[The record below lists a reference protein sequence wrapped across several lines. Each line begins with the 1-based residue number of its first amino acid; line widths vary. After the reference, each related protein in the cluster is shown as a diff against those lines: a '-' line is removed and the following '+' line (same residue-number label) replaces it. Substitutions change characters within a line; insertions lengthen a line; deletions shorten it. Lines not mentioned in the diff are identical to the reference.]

1 MNIAKIVP
9 YDVANGPGIR
19 MSIWVSGCRRHCPG
33 CFNPE
38 AQDFEYGQPVTDKML
53 GTITAYAKS
62 QNHDG
67 FSFLGGEP
75 FEKENEPMLCV
86 IAHDIKQHR
95 QSITQDIW
103 CWTGYTWEEL
113 MDDCRRGHMHMLLK
127 DIDVLVDG
135 PFIEEKKDI
144 SLLWRGS
151 SNQRII
157 DVRKSFEADRLV
169 LYGSLK

>member
-1 MNIAKIVP
+1 MNIAKIVT

-33 CFNPE
+33 CFNQE
-38 AQDFEYGQPVTDKML
+38 AQDFEYGEKFTEETL
-53 GTITAYAKS
+53 ETIMTYAKS

-75 FEKENEPMLCV
+75 FEEENERMLTV
-86 IAHDIKQHR
+86 LARSIKRHR

-113 MDDCRRGHMHMLLK
+113 MYDCRRGHMHMLLR

-157 DVRKSFEADRLV
+157 DVRKSFEADRLIS
-169 LYGSLK
+169 YGSLK

>member
-1 MNIAKIVP
+1 MKIAKIVP

-19 MSIWVSGCRRHCPG
+19 MSIWVSGCRRNCPG
-33 CFNPE
+33 CFNQE
-38 AQDFEYGQPVTDKML
+38 AQSFEYGETFTDRTL
-53 GTITAYAKS
+53 ETIMTYAKS

-75 FEKENEPMLCV
+75 FEEENERMLAV
-86 IAHDIKQHR
+86 LARNIKQHR

-113 MDDCRRGHMHMLLK
+113 MDDCRRGHMHMLLR

-157 DVRKSFEADRLV
+157 DVRKSFEAGRLV

>member
-19 MSIWVSGCRRHCPG
+19 MSIWVSGCRRHCPS
-33 CFNPE
+33 CFNQE
-38 AQDFEYGQPVTDKML
+38 VQNFEYGEKFTEETLKNIM
-53 GTITAYAKS
+53 AYARS
-62 QNHDG
+62 QNNDG

-75 FEKENEPMLCV
+75 FEEENEVML
-86 IAHDIKQHR
+86 ASLARSLKYML
-95 QSITQDIW
+95 SPTQDIW
-103 CWTGYTWEEL
+103 CWTGYTFEEL
-113 MDDCRRGHMHMLLK
+113 YHDQKAHPLLYW
-127 DIDVLVDG
+127 IDVLVDG

-157 DVRKSFEADRLV
+157 DVKKSLEAGEVV

>member
-9 YDVANGPGIR
+9 YDIANGPGIR
-19 MSIWVSGCRRHCPG
+19 MSIWVSGCRRHCPA
-33 CFNPE
+33 CFNQE
-38 AQDFEYGQPVTDKML
+38 AQNFEYGEPFTDRTL
-53 GTITAYAKS
+53 ETIVAYAKS

-75 FEKENEPMLCV
+75 FEEENEPTLSV
-86 IAHDIKQHR
+86 LARNIKQHR

-157 DVRKSFEADRLV
+157 DVRNSFEADRLI

>member
-38 AQDFEYGQPVTDKML
+38 AQDFEYGHLFDQDML
-53 GTITAYAKS
+53 DSLMLNMKNNYY
-62 QNHDG
+62 DG
-67 FSFLGGEP
+67 LSLLGGEP
-75 FEKENEPMLCV
+75 FEKENESSLIL
-86 IAHDIKQHR
+86 IAGRANRNFI
-95 QSITQDIW
+95 SLTQDIW
-103 CWTGYTWEEL
+103 VWTGYTWEEL
-113 MDDCRRGHMHMLLK
+113 MDDCKHGKTHALL
-127 DIDVLVDG
+127 DYIDVVVDG
-135 PFIEEKKDI
+135 PFVEEKKDI

-157 DVRKSFEADRLV
+157 DVQKSLASGEV
-169 LYGSLK
+169 ILYGSLK

>member
-67 FSFLGGEP
+67 FNFLGGEP

-95 QSITQDIW
+95 QSIAQDIW

>member
-1 MNIAKIVP
+1 MNIAKIVL

-19 MSIWVSGCRRHCPG
+19 MSIWVSGCKRHCPG
-33 CFNPE
+33 CFNQE
-38 AQDFEYGQPVTDKML
+38 AQDFKYGEPFTDRTL
-53 GTITAYAKS
+53 ETIVAYAKS

-75 FEKENEPMLCV
+75 FEEENEPMLSV
-86 IAHDIKQHR
+86 LARNIKRHR
-95 QSITQDIW
+95 PSITQDIW

-157 DVRKSFEADRLV
+157 DVRKSFKADRLI

>member
-19 MSIWVSGCRRHCPG
+19 MSIWVSGCRRRCPG
-33 CFNPE
+33 CFNSE
-38 AQDFEYGQPVTDKML
+38 AQDFEYGQPFTEEALKTVM
-53 GTITAYAKS
+53 AYARS
-62 QNHDG
+62 QNNDG

-75 FEKENEPMLCV
+75 FECENERML
-86 IAHDIKQHR
+86 APLARSLKYML
-95 QSITQDIW
+95 SPTQDIW
-103 CWTGYTWEEL
+103 CWTGYTFEEL
-113 MDDCRRGHMHMLLK
+113 CCDQKAHPLLYW
-127 DIDVLVDG
+127 IDVLVDG

-157 DVRKSFEADRLV
+157 DVKKSLEAGEVV

>member
-1 MNIAKIVP
+1 MKIAKIVP

-33 CFNPE
+33 CFNQE
-38 AQDFEYGQPVTDKML
+38 AQSFEYGETFTDRTL
-53 GTITAYAKS
+53 ETIMTYAKS

-75 FEKENEPMLCV
+75 FEEENEHMLAV
-86 IAHDIKQHR
+86 LARNIKRHR

-127 DIDVLVDG
+127 YIDVLVDA
-135 PFIEEKKDI
+135 PFIKEKKDI

>member
-1 MNIAKIVP
+1 MKIAKIVP

-86 IAHDIKQHR
+86 IAQEIKKHR
-95 QSITQDIW
+95 QSPTQDIW
-103 CWTGYTWEEL
+103 CWTGYTWAEL

-169 LYGSLK
+169 LYDSLK

>member
-53 GTITAYAKS
+53 GTITAFAKS

-95 QSITQDIW
+95 QSPTQDIW

-113 MDDCRRGHMHMLLK
+113 TDDCRCGHMHMLLK

>member
-1 MNIAKIVP
+1 MKIAKIVP

-19 MSIWVSGCRRHCPG
+19 MSIWVSGCRRRCPG
-33 CFNPE
+33 CFNPA
-38 AQDFEYGQPVTDKML
+38 AQDFEYGQPVTDRML
-53 GTITAYAKS
+53 EAIIVYSES

-75 FEKENEPMLCV
+75 FEKENETMLCV
-86 IAHDIKQHR
+86 IAHDIKQHK
-95 QSITQDIW
+95 QSPTQDIW

-127 DIDVLVDG
+127 YIDVLVDG
-135 PFIEEKKDI
+135 PFMEEKKDI

-157 DVRKSFEADRLV
+157 DVRKSFEADRLI

>member
-38 AQDFEYGQPVTDKML
+38 AQDFEYGEPVTDKML
-53 GTITAYAKS
+53 GTITAFAKS

-95 QSITQDIW
+95 QSPTQDIW
-103 CWTGYTWEEL
+103 CWTGYAWEEL
-113 MDDCRRGHMHMLLK
+113 MDDCQRGHMHMLLK

>member
-1 MNIAKIVP
+1 MKIAKIVP

-33 CFNPE
+33 CFNQE
-38 AQDFEYGQPVTDKML
+38 AQDFEYGETFTD
-53 GTITAYAKS
+53 GTLETIMTYAKS

-75 FEKENEPMLCV
+75 FEEENERMLAV
-86 IAHDIKQHR
+86 LAQNIKRHR
-95 QSITQDIW
+95 QSIMQDIW

-113 MDDCRRGHMHMLLK
+113 MDDCRRGHIHMLLR

-135 PFIEEKKDI
+135 PFIEEKKDV

-157 DVRKSFEADRLV
+157 DVRKSFEANRLI

>member
-1 MNIAKIVP
+1 MNIAKIVT

-19 MSIWVSGCRRHCPG
+19 ISIWVSGCRRHCPG
-33 CFNPE
+33 CFNQE
-38 AQDFEYGQPVTDKML
+38 AQNFEYGEKFTEETL
-53 GTITAYAKS
+53 ETIMTYAKS

-75 FEKENEPMLCV
+75 FEEENERMLTV
-86 IAHDIKQHR
+86 LARSIKRHR
-95 QSITQDIW
+95 QSITQDTW

-157 DVRKSFEADRLV
+157 DVRKSFEADRPI

>member
-33 CFNPE
+33 CFNQE
-38 AQDFEYGQPVTDKML
+38 AQDFEYGEPFTDRTL
-53 GTITAYAKS
+53 DTIIAYSKS
-62 QNHDG
+62 QNYDG

-75 FEKENEPMLCV
+75 FEEENEVMLTSLARSLKYTSSP
-86 IAHDIKQHR
+86 I
-95 QSITQDIW
+95 QDIW
-103 CWTGYTWEEL
+103 CWTGYTFEEL
-113 MDDCRRGHMHMLLK
+113 CRDQKAHPLLYLI
-127 DIDVLVDG
+127 DILVDG

-157 DVRKSFEADRLV
+157 DVKTSLAAGEV
-169 LYGSLK
+169 ILYGSLK